1 MENIVIALTSN
12 KALLIIAVFIS
23 ILIVFSVLKKL
34 VKAAVVLLAVLV
46 LYGAYLVYTGQKVPK
61 TKDEAIEHMTKKM
74 DVLKKDGL
82 KKLKDGK

>member
-1 MENIVIALTSN
+1 MESIVTVLSSN

-23 ILIVFSVLKKL
+23 ILIVFSVLKNL
-34 VKAAVVLLAVLV
+34 VKAAVVLLAILV
-46 LYGAYLVYTGQKVPK
+46 LYGAYLVYTGQKVPR
-61 TKDEAIEHMTKKM
+61 TKNEAIEHVTKKM